1 MPAPARPSES
11 RAVFVIGL
19 TGAVGAGKS
28 AAADALE
35 ALGCAR
41 FDADRSAK
49 AALDRPEIIDALR
62 RWWGAEVVGA
72 DGRID
77 RGRVASIVFADDD
90 QRRRLERLIH
100 PIVREDL
107 AAALLDA
114 AARGERCIVLDI
126 PLLHEGGLDAWCDAV
141 LFIDTPR
148 EQRLE
153 RVSASRGWDDAEL
166 ARREAAQMPE
176 EEKRRRA
183 GATVHNDADLPALRR
198 RVEEAFRSL
207 TRDGNRSD
215 SDPHPS

>member
-1 MPAPARPSES
+1 MPVPARPPES
-11 RAVFVIGL
+11 RGVFVVGL
-19 TGAVGAGKS
+19 TGAVGSGKS

-49 AALDRPEIIDALR
+49 GALDRPEVIDTLCD
-62 RWWGAEVVGA
+62 WWGSAVVGD

-77 RGRVASIVFADDD
+77 RSRVASIVFADDD
-90 QRRRLERLIH
+90 QRRRLEGLIH

-107 AAALLDA
+107 AGALTA
-114 AARGERCIVLDI
+114 AANRGDRCMALDI

-141 LFIDTPR
+141 LFIDAPR

-153 RVSASRGWDDAEL
+153 RVSTNRGWNEAEL

-176 EEKRRRA
+176 GEKRRRA
-183 GATVHNDADLPALRR
+183 TTIVRNDADLPTLAA
-198 RVEEAFRSL
+198 RVEAAFRAVSGA
-207 TRDGNRSD
+207 GNRPD
-215 SDPHPS
+215 SAPEAS

>member
-1 MPAPARPSES
+1 MPAPARTPES
-11 RAVFVIGL
+11 RSVFVIGV

-28 AAADALE
+28 AAADTLE

-49 AALDRPEIIDALR
+49 AALDRPEVIDALR

-77 RGRVASIVFADDD
+77 RSRVAAIVFSDDE

-107 AAALLDA
+107 AETLA
-114 AARGERCIVLDI
+114 AAADRGERCIVLDI
-126 PLLHEGGLDAWCDAV
+126 PLLHEGGLDAWCDGV
-141 LFIDTPR
+141 LFIDAPR

-153 RVSASRGWDDAEL
+153 RVSASRGWNGAEL

-176 EEKRRRA
+176 GEKRRRA
-183 GATVHNDADLPALRR
+183 DAIVRNDADLQTLRI
-198 RVEEAFRSL
+198 RVEVAHAAL
-207 TRDGNRSD
+207 TGAGNRSD
-215 SDPHPS
+215 SAPDPS

>member
-1 MPAPARPSES
+1 MPAPARPPES
-11 RAVFVIGL
+11 RSVFVIGL

-49 AALDRPEIIDALR
+49 GALDRSEVVDTLR
-62 RWWGAEVVGA
+62 EWWGEEVVGA

-77 RGRVASIVFADDD
+77 RSRVASIVFTDDD

-107 AAALLDA
+107 AIALA
-114 AARGERCIVLDI
+114 AAAERGERCIALDI

-141 LFIDTPR
+141 LYIDAPR
-148 EQRLE
+148 RRRLE
-153 RVSASRGWDDAEL
+153 RVSSNRGWDEAEL
-166 ARREAAQMPE
+166 ARREAAQMPG

-183 GATVHNDADLPALRR
+183 TAIVRNDADLPTLRA
-198 RVEEAFRSL
+198 RVEAAWRSL
-207 TRDGNRSD
+207 IGCGNRQD
-215 SDPHPS
+215 SAPDPS